1 MNRQQKPTL
10 TTTTTSAAT
19 MMIFILCTI
28 LFGAG
33 LALGQQHQ
41 QYHQQQR
48 VLTRDPDSPH
58 LVAGINDSGRNY
70 NRGTDVSSTVRALAT
85 VSAGPGSSSQDHRAI
100 YQDNRRKRSL
110 GVTTGGGGGI
120 SAIGGHRSLNDWEVE
135 DFVLLA
141 TVDGTLH
148 ARDRKSGAKRWEI
161 FAHDPVVQTV
171 YHRANGSTA
180 GAERGWIQD
189 DDVVWIVEPTQDGA
203 LFFFTP
209 DNGLQKLDV
218 TVKGIVD
225 DLSPFTP
232 KGSDRSYNGEKKTTT
247 FAIDVRT
254 GNVQRVFSSAG
265 VANPVNN
272 DKCKPNNGLEEDL
285 DDDECESVPKTILIG
300 RTEYTVTINSLSTGE
315 RLWTIK
321 YAEWGPNNGDKDLAM
336 QYERSMDNRYIY
348 SGHDGKIYGF
358 EGDVAGPDSERR
370 PKYQQAFSSPVI
382 RVFDVVKSISS
393 PTESKT
399 TTSVVLPQPILASR
413 ELDRYEGLTFVGCT
427 ENDSFYALSE
437 SSYPYVTDGAPDA
450 TFYANGR
457 LKWQTSTRDE
467 RHKTIIGTHHAH
479 FGFDEPY
486 RASLPAP
493 TPISHEERPAVRSRN
508 TAPPLPSSPSLK
520 GSRLINFAM
529 ENLMD
534 ISILVPILTTLI
546 WIFMR
551 QMGGS
556 KVGNRVPENVN
567 NATMASHAG
576 EFVRFA
582 GTASERVPNGVSIPD
597 ELPDK
602 VVILG
607 EQLQG
612 RPEPIARQQQVEE
625 AVAAAIEVAAPREEI
640 QQPAVAPEATPGA
653 VRFED
658 GAVIVEEDAAVTP
671 APTPKKKKPHRGQ
684 RGGARRRGKVTVE
697 KEKEKIEVAVSEV
710 KEIVRENPMQVDLN
724 TLAIDPLGEELDSSS
739 LVAIN
744 NLMVHED
751 QVLGVG
757 SQGTI
762 VYRGSFEGKVVAV
775 KRMLRDFIDVAEHEV
790 SLLQQS
796 DDHPNVIRYYCT
808 QHGSRFLYIAL
819 ELCPASLFDIYS
831 DPMKHSDL
839 VGLMDPID
847 VLRQIASGVRHL
859 HSLKIVHRDLK
870 PHNIL
875 VSHPKPLPHDSS
887 TKRPRI
893 LISDFGL
900 CKKLEGDKS
909 SFGATTAHAAGTS
922 GWRAPELLVD
932 EDSATKSTFPSQPPP
947 QPPTAEASTSNSSSE
962 TAVIDTLTNRR
973 ATRAIDV
980 FSLGCVF
987 YYILSRGEH
996 PFGTR
1001 WHREF
1006 NIINNNP
1013 DLSHLAPL
1021 GLAEHEAKDLVSSM
1035 ISHNPRKRP
1044 DATKVLIHPFFWS
1057 PEKQLAF
1064 LLDVSDR
1071 FEVEKDKEK
1080 VTSPEGGYKSPFIP
1094 MLERNAR
1101 EVCGGTGD
1109 WMKRLDRLFL
1119 AELVNNK
1126 RRGYDGEKVLDLL
1139 RAIRNKKHHYQDMR
1153 QPVKEA
1159 VGDLPGGYLSYFSR
1173 RFPGLL
1179 LHTCEVVRDT
1189 GFWQEPVFRGYYSI
1203 QH

>member
-1 MNRQQKPTL
+1 M
-10 TTTTTSAAT
+10 
-19 MMIFILCTI
+19 
-28 LFGAG
+28 
-33 LALGQQHQ
+33 
-41 QYHQQQR
+41 
-48 VLTRDPDSPH
+48 
-58 LVAGINDSGRNY
+58 GINDSGRNY

-85 VSAGPGSSSQDHRAI
+85 VSAGSAPPSSQDRKGI
-100 YQDNRRKRSL
+100 YQNNRQRRSL
-110 GVTTGGGGGI
+110 GVTAGGGGGGGGI
-120 SAIGGHRSLNDWEVE
+120 SAIGGYRSLNDWEVE

-148 ARDRKSGAKRWEI
+148 ARDRKSGARRWEI
-161 FAHDPVVQTV
+161 FTHDSVVQTV
-171 YHRANGSTA
+171 YHRANGSANGSAANT
-180 GAERGWIQD
+180 ERDWIQD
-189 DDVVWIVEPTQDGA
+189 DDVVWIVEPIRDGA

-247 FAIDVRT
+247 FAIDART

-265 VANPVNN
+265 VASPVNN
-272 DKCKPNNGLEEDL
+272 DRCKPNNGLEEDL

-321 YAEWGPNNGDKDLAM
+321 YAEWGPNNGDKDLAV

-358 EGDVAGPDSERR
+358 EGDVAGIERR
-370 PKYQQAFSSPVI
+370 PKYQQSFSSPVI
-382 RVFDVVKSISS
+382 RVFDVVKPITS

-399 TTSVVLPQPILASR
+399 VTSVVLPQPILASR
-413 ELDRYEGLTFVGCT
+413 ELDRHEGLTFVGCT

-437 SSYPYVTDGAPDA
+437 MSYPYVTDGAPDA
-450 TFYANGR
+450 TFYTSGR

-467 RHKTIIGTHHAH
+467 RHKTIMGTHHAH
-479 FGFDEPY
+479 YGFDEPY

-493 TPISHEERPAVRSRN
+493 TPISREDRPAVRSRS

-520 GSRLINFAM
+520 SSRLINFAM
-529 ENLMD
+529 ENLVD
-534 ISILVPILTTLI
+534 ISILVPILTALI
-546 WIFMR
+546 WLFMR

-556 KVGNRVPENVN
+556 KAGNGVPENVS
-567 NATMASHAG
+567 NAAMAGHTG
-576 EFVRFA
+576 DIVRLVETGA
-582 GTASERVPNGVSIPD
+582 ASERVPNGVLIPD
-597 ELPDK
+597 ELPDG
-602 VVILG
+602 VVVMG
-607 EQLQG
+607 EQLQKQS
-612 RPEPIARQQQVEE
+612 EPTAQQQQVEE
-625 AVAAAIEVAAPREEI
+625 AVAMAIEAVAPREEI
-640 QQPAVAPEATPGA
+640 QQLAVVPEAAAGA
-653 VRFED
+653 ASFED
-658 GAVIVEEDAAVTP
+658 GAVMFEEGVPATP
-671 APTPKKKKPHRGQ
+671 APTPRKKKAHRGQ
-684 RGGARRRGKVTVE
+684 RGGARKRGKANAE
-697 KEKEKIEVAVSEV
+697 KEKEKMEVAVSEV
-710 KEIVRENPMQVDLN
+710 GKIVRENPMQVDLN
-724 TLAIDPLGEELDSSS
+724 TLAIDPLGEEWDPSS

-831 DPMKHSDL
+831 DPINHSDL
-839 VGLMDPID
+839 LGLMDPID
-847 VLRQIASGVRHL
+847 VLRQIASGIRHL

-932 EDSATKSTFPSQPPP
+932 EDSASKPISPSQPPP
-947 QPPTAEASTSNSSSE
+947 QPPTVEASTSNSSSE
-962 TAVIDTLTNRR
+962 TVVIDTLTNRR
-973 ATRAIDV
+973 ATRAIDI

-1006 NIINNNP
+1006 NIINDTP

-1035 ISHNPRKRP
+1035 INHNPRKRP

-1057 PEKQLAF
+1057 PGKQLTF

-1080 VTSPEGGYKSPFIP
+1080 ITGPAGGYKSPFIP
-1094 MLERNAR
+1094 LLERNAR
-1101 EVCGGTGD
+1101 EICGGGTGD
-1109 WMKRLDRLFL
+1109 WMKRLDKLFL
-1119 AELVNNK
+1119 AELVSNK

-1139 RAIRNKKHHYQDMR
+1139 RAIRNKKHHYQDMKQSVR
-1153 QPVKEA
+1153 EA

-1179 LHTCEVVRDT
+1179 LHSCEVVRDA
-1189 GFWQEPVFRGYYSI
+1189 GFWQEPVFRGYYSV
-1203 QH
+1203 QY